1 MRQAIAHAIDRK
13 TLIDS
18 FYLQGTTEA
27 MQFIPRS
34 LGVTN
39 ETIPYYEYNPERSR
53 QLLAEAGYDGGEL
66 TFYYPLDV
74 TRAYLPTPEKVYAE
88 LSRQLTAV
96 GINIKPMPVPWDEG
110 YLEAVQGSDD
120 HALHLAGLSG
130 SYRDPD
136 NFVGPLFG
144 SKSLEFGYDSAQ
156 IRSKIARAKTLPEGD
171 DRVDAYHSIN
181 EQLARAVPAVPLA
194 FPISA
199 LAMGPRVESYP
210 ASPMLDEVYN
220 LIQLGPA

>member
-27 MQFIPRS
+27 TQFIPRS

-74 TRAYLPTPEKVYAE
+74 TRAYLPTPE
-88 LSRQLTAV
+88 RCT
-96 GINIKPMPVPWDEG
+96 
-110 YLEAVQGSDD
+110 
-120 HALHLAGLSG
+120 
-130 SYRDPD
+130 
-136 NFVGPLFG
+136 
-144 SKSLEFGYDSAQ
+144 
-156 IRSKIARAKTLPEGD
+156 RS
-171 DRVDAYHSIN
+171 
-181 EQLARAVPAVPLA
+181 
-194 FPISA
+194 
-199 LAMGPRVESYP
+199 
-210 ASPMLDEVYN
+210 
-220 LIQLGPA
+220 